1 MLALLNLFV
10 QNHKLSDR
18 INEIQEGLSVS
29 TVRIEKVATKRDL
42 KAFIKFPWKVYR
54 GDPNWVP
61 PLIMDVKEKLDRKKN
76 PFFEHAEMEL
86 FLAYKDEKITGRIA
100 AIIDGNHNE
109 FHEEKVVFF
118 GMYESY
124 DDLETAQAL
133 LDKVAAWGLERGMET
148 LRGPMN
154 LSMNDEC
161 ALLLE
166 GFDSPPMIMMTYNPR
181 YYLDLM
187 EKCGLTKAK
196 DLYAFYMSAT
206 EDMVKKIQA
215 IVNEIKKKS
224 SISLRAVN
232 MKKLDEDVEKIKYVY
247 NNGWEKNWGF
257 VPWTEKEMDHMAKK
271 LKTFADPDIVI
282 IAEDKDR
289 PVGFAFA
296 LPNYN
301 EVLIKLNG
309 RLTPLAILK
318 FLIYKRKIESIRAVV
333 FGIVKEYR
341 QTGLSYLLYSEFEK
355 NVKRKGY
362 KWGETSWQ
370 LEDNEAINRFVG
382 SIGGEVY
389 KKYRIFEK
397 RISD

>member
-1 MLALLNLFV
+1 VN
-10 QNHKLSDR
+10 
-18 INEIQEGLSVS
+18 
-29 TVRIEKVATKRDL
+29 TVRIEKVTTKKDL
-42 KAFIKFPWKVYR
+42 NAFIKFPWEVYK

-61 PLIMDVKEKLDRKKN
+61 PLIIDVKEKLNRKKN
-76 PFFEHAEMEL
+76 PFFEHSEMEL
-86 FLAYKDEKITGRIA
+86 FLAYKNGKITGIIA
-100 AIIDGNHNE
+100 AIVDFNHNE
-109 FHEEKVVFF
+109 FHNEKVVFF
-118 GMYESY
+118 GMYESFN
-124 DDLETAQAL
+124 DLETTRAL
-133 LDKVAAWGLERGMET
+133 LDTAAAWGLERGMDT

-161 ALLLE
+161 AFLLE

-181 YYLDLM
+181 YYLELM
-187 EKCGLTKAK
+187 EKSGLGKAK
-196 DLYAFYMSAT
+196 DLYAFYMSAE
-206 EDMVKKIQA
+206 EDMLKKIQG
-215 IVNEIKKKS
+215 IVNEIKKKTNVN
-224 SISLRAVN
+224 LRSVN
-232 MKKLDEDVEKIKYVY
+232 MKKIDEEVEKIKYVY

-257 VPWTEKEMDHMAKK
+257 VPWTENEMDHMAKK

-296 LPNYN
+296 MPNYN
-301 EVLIKLNG
+301 EVLIRLNG
-309 RLTPLAILK
+309 KLTPLSILK
-318 FLIYKRKIESIRAVV
+318 FLLYRRKIESVRAIV

-355 NVKRKGY
+355 NVKKKGY

-370 LEDNEAINRFVG
+370 LEDNEAINRFVK

-397 RISD
+397 SIS

>member
-1 MLALLNLFV
+1 VNT
-10 QNHKLSDR
+10 
-18 INEIQEGLSVS
+18 I
-29 TVRIEKVATKRDL
+29 RIEKVATKKDL
-42 KAFIKFPWKVYR
+42 KAFIKFPWKVYK
-54 GDPNWVP
+54 GDPYWVP
-61 PLIMDVKEKLDRKKN
+61 PLIMDMKEKLDKKKN

-86 FLAYKDEKITGRIA
+86 FLAYKDETITGRIA
-100 AIIDGNHNE
+100 AIIDESHNG

-118 GMYESY
+118 GLYESY
-124 DDLETAQAL
+124 DDLETAQTL
-133 LDKVAAWGLERGMET
+133 LEKVIAWGLERGMNT

-161 ALLLE
+161 AFLLE
-166 GFDSPPMIMMTYNPR
+166 GFDSPPMIMMSYNPR

-187 EKCGLTKAK
+187 EKCGLVKAK

-206 EDMVKKIQA
+206 DRMVKKIEG
-215 IVNEIKKKS
+215 IVNEIKKKANV
-224 SISLRAVN
+224 SLRSID
-232 MKKLDEDVEKIKYVY
+232 MKKINEEVEKIKYVY
-247 NNGWEKNWGF
+247 NYGWEKNWGF

-282 IAEDKDR
+282 IAEVEGK

-318 FLIYKRKIESIRAVV
+318 FLIYRRKIESVRAIV
-333 FGIVKEYR
+333 FGIIKEYR

-355 NVKRKGY
+355 KVKKKGY

-370 LEDNEAINRFVG
+370 LEDNEAINRFVA

-389 KKYRIFEK
+389 KKYRIFDK
-397 RISD
+397 SIS

>member
-1 MLALLNLFV
+1 MLV
-10 QNHKLSDR
+10 QINNLSDK
-18 INEIQEGLSVS
+18 IDEIQEGFGVNSI
-29 TVRIEKVATKRDL
+29 RIDKVNTKKEL
-42 KAFIKFPWKVYR
+42 KAFIKFPWEVYKS
-54 GDPNWVP
+54 DPNWVP
-61 PLIMDVKEKLDRKKN
+61 PLIMDVKEKLDKKKN
-76 PFFEHAEMEL
+76 PFFEHSKMEL
-86 FLAYKDEKITGRIA
+86 FLAYKNGKITGRIV
-100 AIIDGNHNE
+100 AIIDDMHNE
-109 FHEEKVVFF
+109 FHDEKVVFF
-118 GMYESY
+118 GMYECF
-124 DDLETAQAL
+124 DDLETSQAL
-133 LDKVAAWGLERGMET
+133 LDQVVAWGLERGMDT

-161 ALLLE
+161 AFLLE
-166 GFDSPPMIMMTYNPR
+166 GFDSPPMIMMAYNPL

-187 EKCGLTKAK
+187 EKCGLVKAK
-196 DLYAFYMSAT
+196 DLYAFYMSAE
-206 EDMVKKIQA
+206 EDMLKKIQG
-215 IVNEIKKKS
+215 IVSEIKKKTNV
-224 SISLRAVN
+224 SLRSVR
-232 MKKLDEDVEKIKYVY
+232 MKKIDEEVEKIKYVY

-282 IAEDKDR
+282 IAEDKER

-318 FLIYKRKIESIRAVV
+318 FLIYRRKIESVRAVV

-355 NVKRKGY
+355 NVKKRGY

-370 LEDNEAINRFVG
+370 LEDNDAINRFVK

-397 RISD
+397 SIS